1 MTGIIYKYT
10 SPSGKSYIGQ
20 TIHPHRRHLQHINCS
35 KDQSNLPFHLA
46 LKKYGAEN
54 MRYEVLATVD
64 IDDEVEFHKRLDFL
78 ERFYIR
84 KFDTYCNG
92 YNLTEGGS
100 GTSGFVVSEET
111 RKLLS
116 RKRKGRVVSEE
127 TRRKISEAQ
136 KGIPKNPKSI
146 ELMKQ
151 TILDKYKNGYVN
163 PSTGRVAS
171 DETRKKISEAL
182 TGKGVG
188 ADNPM
193 FGKKHSEEAK
203 ERMGA
208 AKRGKH
214 RVYDNLEHTKWHY
227 ER

>member
-35 KDQSNLPFHLA
+35 KDQSTLPFHLA

-54 MRYEVLATVD
+54 MKYEVLATVD

-84 KFDTYCNG
+84 KFDTYRNG
-92 YNLTEGGS
+92 YNLTEGGG
-100 GTSGFVVSEET
+100 GTSGLVMSEET
-111 RKLLS
+111 RNLLS
-116 RKRKGRVVSEE
+116 SQRKGVKKSEE
-127 TRRKISEAQ
+127 HRKHMSEAQ
-136 KGIPKNPKSI
+136 KGVSKNPKSV
-146 ELMKQ
+146 ELQRQ
-151 TILDKYKNGYVN
+151 TMLDKYKNGYVN
-163 PSTGRVAS
+163 PRTGHTAS
-171 DETRKKISEAL
+171 DETKKKISEAL
-182 TGKGVG
+182 TGKVAGTG
-188 ADNPM
+188 NPM
-193 FGKKHSEEAK
+193 FGKKHSDEAK

-214 RVYDNLEHTKWHY
+214 RVYDNSEHTKWHY